1 MRADDHAPGR
11 TTDEGQ
17 EAEELL
23 RRCARDLMDVADGL
37 REVTA
42 RTGAA
47 LFAPA
52 LAASVRERPRTG
64 LAARW
69 ALLRAL
75 TGGQGLGGPVG
86 ATPHGTGRLLG
97 AARTALGRESLAA
110 LVAVGAL
117 RLRTA
122 AVLTGHPGYERD
134 PGMRRLTDAVAAN
147 KDPEAVRALRAL
159 FRDPGAQR
167 ALSGLAPLMAELLA
181 VRKLLDEEP
190 RHGRTRRKAPGSRAP
205 ATRAAPATGTA
216 QAAATSPPTKTDAV
230 PLTGAGPAAGAVPS
244 TGAVRGADAVPPG
257 NAVTGADAGRPT
269 GAVPAAGGAP
279 ATSAGAPPTVPPAA
293 DAGRPAGALPAAD
306 GAAPSTSP
314 APSSTSAAPSAG
326 AVPAS
331 GATPSTAAFHTP
343 RRDPGDGAAEA
354 VGLTAQERQIVA
366 TEGSFLGYLRNIE
379 VLSGDGRILVQ
390 NVRGPDGVVRYVVQ
404 VPGTAPGRPRHALPQ
419 DFAEAW
425 QALFRTDSPHTRSV
439 LLALRDHG
447 IPRGAELALIG
458 HGEGGV
464 ALLNLARD
472 PEFCRDHRVTHVI
485 AVGSPP
491 GDSGVADPRT
501 RIVRVTNRHDLVAVP
516 DGRGA
521 VPQPPPGAAP
531 KPQAAATPQPPAT
544 TAPRPNPQSHAR
556 PRQRPAP
563 QPYVHP
569 RPDPDANPYE
579 VEYAGPTREFPL
591 CHLIREYIEHL
602 RTVVPGVREDVD
614 EALGAY
620 RGPVVRTQAYR
631 LGNRAHPPEGHP
643 FLTVPTA
650 SVPTTTG
657 PVDVPVRYYDSSAAH
672 LCFPVDAG
680 AAHAL
685 LPDGTWMRPSRL
697 GRRALAV
704 LSLYEHR
711 CSTIGPHAEI
721 ALSVLVDDLWRPRP
735 YDIAADL
742 LRRPD
747 LRRTGRCVLSLAVSS
762 EEARVVARE
771 VWGRPAVRTPADAE
785 LMTRHL
791 RFKAPE
797 MGLAVEGRL
806 GPGVRCPEP
815 DWVLYGRRGE
825 STVRSVARAHGRSRL
840 HLAARVR
847 LRLNTAAAEPLA
859 GQLRRLHVDTARPLF
874 VLACPQSMVHRS
886 AGVVLPR

>member
-11 TTDEGQ
+11 TTEEGR

-23 RRCARDLMDVADGL
+23 RRCARELMDVADGL
-37 REVTA
+37 RGVSA

-47 LFAPA
+47 LFAPSV
-52 LAASVRERPRTG
+52 AASARERPRTG

-75 TGGQGLGGPVG
+75 TGGQGLGAPVG
-86 ATPHGTGRLLG
+86 ATRYGTGGLLG
-97 AARTALGRESLAA
+97 AARTVLGRESLAA

-117 RLRTA
+117 RLRMA

-134 PGMRRLTDAVAAN
+134 PGMRRLTDAVAAA
-147 KDPEAVRALRAL
+147 KDPEAARALRAL

-167 ALSGLAPLMAELLA
+167 ALSGLAPLMTELLA
-181 VRKLLDEEP
+181 ARALLEEEP
-190 RHGRTRRKAPGSRAP
+190 RHDRPRRKPLGSRAP
-205 ATRAAPATGTA
+205 ASGAPRPAGTARTADAPQPVGADPAAEAGASTGAVPATG
-216 QAAATSPPTKTDAV
+216 AARS
-230 PLTGAGPAAGAVPS
+230 TGAGPL
-244 TGAVRGADAVPPG
+244 TTVPP
-257 NAVTGADAGRPT
+257 VADAGRPT
-269 GAVPAAGGAP
+269 GAVPS
-279 ATSAGAPPTVPPAA
+279 TSAGPSVGVPPAA
-293 DAGRPAGALPAAD
+293 DPGRPAGAVPPTD
-306 GAAPSTSP
+306 AAPSTSAAP
-314 APSSTSAAPSAG
+314 AASAAP
-326 AVPAS
+326 VS
-331 GATPSTAAFHTP
+331 GATPSTVGVHP
-343 RRDPGDGAAEA
+343 GRRDPGDGAVEA
-354 VGLTAQERQIVA
+354 VGLTVQERQIVA
-366 TEGSFLGYLRNIE
+366 TDGSFLGYLRNIE

-419 DFAEAW
+419 DFADAW
-425 QALFRTDSPHTRSV
+425 RALFRTDSPHTRSI

-447 IPRGAELALIG
+447 IPRGAELALVG

-485 AVGSPP
+485 AVGAPP
-491 GDSGVADPRT
+491 GDRGTADPRT
-501 RIVRVTNRHDLVAVP
+501 RIVRVTNLHDLVAVP

-521 VPQPPPGAAP
+521 A
-531 KPQAAATPQPPAT
+531 PQPPAAAPPEPPVT
-544 TAPRPNPQSHAR
+544 TTPHRDEAPRPDQDPRPDQGRHPD
-556 PRQRPAP
+556 PRQRAAP
-563 QPYVHP
+563 QSYAHP
-569 RPDPDANPYE
+569 RPGPDANPYE
-579 VEYAGPTREFPL
+579 AEYAGPTREFPL
-591 CHLIREYIEHL
+591 CHLVREYIEHL

-614 EALGAY
+614 GALGAY

-631 LGNRAHPPEGHP
+631 LGNRVHPPEGHP

-742 LRRPD
+742 LRRAD

-785 LMTRHL
+785 LMTRRL
-791 RFKAPE
+791 RFTAPR
-797 MGLAVEGRL
+797 MGLTVEGRL
-806 GPGVRCPEP
+806 GLGVRCPEP

-825 STVRSVARAHGRSRL
+825 STVRSVSRAHGRSRL
-840 HLAARVR
+840 HLATRVR
-847 LRLNTAAAEPLA
+847 LRLDTAAAEPLA
-859 GQLRRLHVDTARPLF
+859 GQLRRLHIDTARPLF
-874 VLACPQSMVHRS
+874 VLSCPQFMVHRS

>member
-11 TTDEGQ
+11 TTEDGQ

-23 RRCARDLMDVADGL
+23 RRCARELMVVADGL
-37 REVTA
+37 REVSA

-47 LFAPA
+47 LFAPS

-75 TGGQGLGGPVG
+75 TGGRGLGGPVG
-86 ATPHGTGRLLG
+86 VPPHGTGRLLG
-97 AARTALGRESLAA
+97 AARAVLGRESLAA
-110 LVAVGAL
+110 LVAVGSL
-117 RLRTA
+117 RLRMA
-122 AVLTGHPGYERD
+122 AVLAGHPGYGRD
-134 PGMRRLTDAVAAN
+134 PGMRRLTDAVAAH
-147 KDPEAVRALRAL
+147 KDAEAVRALRAL

-167 ALSGLAPLMAELLA
+167 ALSGLAPLMTQLLA
-181 VRKLLDEEP
+181 VRALLDEEP
-190 RHGRTRRKAPGSRAP
+190 RPDRTRRKASGGRVP
-205 ATRAAPATGTA
+205 ATHPARA
-216 QAAATSPPTKTDAV
+216 
-230 PLTGAGPAAGAVPS
+230 
-244 TGAVRGADAVPPG
+244 
-257 NAVTGADAGRPT
+257 T
-269 GAVPAAGGAP
+269 GAVPAAEA
-279 ATSAGAPPTVPPAA
+279 ARPTNAVPAA
-293 DAGRPAGALPAAD
+293 DAVPAAGAAASIGVAPTI
-306 GAAPSTSP
+306 GAAPSTDATDGTTA
-314 APSSTSAAPSAG
+314 APPTSAVA
-326 AVPAS
+326 AS
-331 GATPSTAAFHTP
+331 GATPSTGAFHP
-343 RRDPGDGAAEA
+343 GRRDPGDGAAEA
-354 VGLTAQERQIVA
+354 VGLTVQERQIVA

-404 VPGTAPGRPRHALPQ
+404 VPGTAPGRPRQALPQ

-425 QALFRTDSPHTRSV
+425 RALFRTDSPHTRSI

-447 IPRGAELALIG
+447 IPRGAELALVG

-491 GDSGVADPRT
+491 GDRRVADPRT

-521 VPQPPPGAAP
+521 APQPPPAAAP
-531 KPQAAATPQPPAT
+531 QQPAAADPDPHSHRHPQ
-544 TAPRPNPQSHAR
+544 
-556 PRQRPAP
+556 QRPAP
-563 QPYVHP
+563 KPYAHP

-579 VEYAGPTREFPL
+579 AEYAGPTREFPL

-643 FLTVPTA
+643 FLTLPTA

-685 LPDGTWMRPSRL
+685 LPENTWMRPSRL

-742 LRRPD
+742 LRRAD

-791 RFKAPE
+791 RFTAAE
-797 MGLAVEGRL
+797 MGLTVEGRL

-840 HLAARVR
+840 HLATRVR

-859 GQLRRLHVDTARPLF
+859 GQLRRLHIDTARPLF
-874 VLACPQSMVHRS
+874 VLACPQFMVHRG